1 MKKCAYCG
9 EPAEG
14 EYTIHRDG
22 FGIGPEVDLC
32 NEHGSHRTP
41 TCEEIWE
48 RISQHDVSN
57 VVSLSAVRLFRL
69 LKEKASAGSV

>member
-1 MKKCAYCG
+1 VKTCAYCG

-14 EYTIHRDG
+14 EYSIHRDG

-32 NEHGSHRTP
+32 NEHGSKPTP

-48 RISQHDVSN
+48 RISQVEDTSN
-57 VVSLSAVRLFRL
+57 VVSLSAYKAFRF
-69 LKEKASAGSV
+69 LKEKACSDS